1 MIDPNTLKESLIEAT
16 QNVPAI
22 KKRHVLVTDDEMVD
36 FLGEHKAGNKP
47 GDNILL
53 LAVLPAYG
61 GFGEEDASGA
71 ISYMQFFVLEKVD
84 YKSMKNQ
91 DEYLAVFQR
100 TLEAARLFLVEM
112 FNINLLNCSKE
123 ELQYEFQIRPVSRK
137 AQCNGYEIQI
147 DSKAYTDEY

>member
-22 KKRHVLVTDDEMVD
+22 KKRHVVATDDEFVE
-36 FLGEHKAGNKP
+36 FLGDHKT
-47 GDNILL
+47 GDNLL
-53 LAVLPAYG
+53 LVAVLPAYG

-100 TLEAARLFLVEM
+100 TLEAARQFLVEM
-112 FNINLLNCSKE
+112 FNINLLNCTQE
-123 ELQYEFQIRPVSRK
+123 QLQYDFQIRPVSRK

>member
-22 KKRHVLVTDDEMVD
+22 KKRHVVATDDEFVE
-36 FLGEHKAGNKP
+36 FLGDHKT

-53 LAVLPAYG
+53 VAVLPAYG
-61 GFGEEDASGA
+61 GFGEEDNAGA

-91 DEYLAVFQR
+91 DEYLALFQR
-100 TLEAARLFLVEM
+100 TLEAARQFLVEM
-112 FNINLLNCSKE
+112 FNINLLNCTQE
-123 ELQYEFQIRPVSRK
+123 QLQYDFQIRPVSRK

>member
-1 MIDPNTLKESLIEAT
+1 MIDPNTLKETLIEVT

-22 KKRHVLVTDDEMVD
+22 KKRHVLVNDDEMVE
-36 FLGEHKAGNKP
+36 FLGDHKA

-53 LAVLPAYG
+53 LAVLPTYS
-61 GFGEEDASGA
+61 GFGEEDAAGA

-84 YKSMKNQ
+84 YKSFKNQ
-91 DEYLAVFQR
+91 DEYVAVFQR
-100 TLEAARLFLVEM
+100 TLEAARQFLVEM
-112 FNINLLNCSKE
+112 FNINLLNCTQE
-123 ELQYEFQIRPVSRK
+123 QLQYDFQIRPVSRK

>member
-1 MIDPNTLKESLIEAT
+1 MIDPNTLRESLIEAT
-16 QNVPAI
+16 QNVSAI
-22 KKRHVLVTDDEMVD
+22 KKRHVVATDDEFVE
-36 FLGEHKAGNKP
+36 FLGDHKTS
-47 GDNILL
+47 DNLL
-53 LAVLPAYG
+53 LVAVLPAYG

-100 TLEAARLFLVEM
+100 TLEAARQFLVEM
-112 FNINLLNCSKE
+112 FNINLLNCTQE
-123 ELQYEFQIRPVSRK
+123 QLQYDFQIRAVSRK

>member
-22 KKRHVLVTDDEMVD
+22 KKRHVVATDDEFVE
-36 FLGEHKAGNKP
+36 FLGEHKT
-47 GDNILL
+47 GDNLL
-53 LAVLPAYG
+53 LVAVLPAYG

-91 DEYLAVFQR
+91 DEYIAVFQR

-112 FNINLLNCSKE
+112 FNINLLNCTQE
-123 ELQYEFQIRPVSRK
+123 QLQYDFQIRPVSRK

>member
-22 KKRHVLVTDDEMVD
+22 KKRHVVATDDEFVE
-36 FLGEHKAGNKP
+36 FLSDHKT
-47 GDNILL
+47 GDNLL
-53 LAVLPAYG
+53 LVAVLPAYG

-84 YKSMKNQ
+84 YKSFKNQ

-100 TLEAARLFLVEM
+100 TLEAARQFLVEM
-112 FNINLLNCSKE
+112 FNINLLNCTQE
-123 ELQYEFQIRPVSRK
+123 QLQYDFQIRPVSRK

>member
-1 MIDPNTLKESLIEAT
+1 MIDPNTLRESLIEAT
-16 QNVPAI
+16 QNVSAI
-22 KKRHVLVTDDEMVD
+22 KKRHVVATDDEFVE
-36 FLGEHKAGNKP
+36 FLSDHKT
-47 GDNILL
+47 GDNLL
-53 LAVLPAYG
+53 LIAVLPAYG

-100 TLEAARLFLVEM
+100 TLEASRQFLVEM
-112 FNINLLNCSKE
+112 FNINLLNCTQE
-123 ELQYEFQIRPVSRK
+123 QLQYDFQIRPVSRK

>member
-22 KKRHVLVTDDEMVD
+22 KKRHVVATDDEFVE
-36 FLGEHKAGNKP
+36 FLSDHKT
-47 GDNILL
+47 GDNLL
-53 LAVLPAYG
+53 LIAVLPAYG

-100 TLEAARLFLVEM
+100 TLEAARQFLVEM
-112 FNINLLNCSKE
+112 FNINLLNCTQE
-123 ELQYEFQIRPVSRK
+123 QLQYDFQIRPVSRK

>member
-22 KKRHVLVTDDEMVD
+22 KKRHVVATDDEFVE
-36 FLGEHKAGNKP
+36 FLGDHKT
-47 GDNILL
+47 GDNLL
-53 LAVLPAYG
+53 LIAVLPAYG

-100 TLEAARLFLVEM
+100 TLEAARQFLVEM
-112 FNINLLNCSKE
+112 FNINLLNCTQE
-123 ELQYEFQIRPVSRK
+123 QLQYDFQIRPVSRK

>member
-22 KKRHVLVTDDEMVD
+22 KKRHVVATDDEFVE
-36 FLGEHKAGNKP
+36 FLGEHKT
-47 GDNILL
+47 GDNLL
-53 LAVLPAYG
+53 LVAVLPAYG

-100 TLEAARLFLVEM
+100 TLEAARQFLVEM
-112 FNINLLNCSKE
+112 FNINLLNCTQE
-123 ELQYEFQIRPVSRK
+123 QLQYDFQIRPVSRK

>member
-36 FLGEHKAGNKP
+36 FLGEHKAG
-47 GDNILL
+47 DNILL
-53 LAVLPAYG
+53 LAVLPTYG
-61 GFGEEDASGA
+61 GFGEEDAAGA

-84 YKSMKNQ
+84 YKSFKNQ

-100 TLEAARLFLVEM
+100 TLEAARQFLVEM
-112 FNINLLNCSKE
+112 FNINLLNCTQE
-123 ELQYEFQIRPVSRK
+123 QLQYDFQIRPVSRK

>member
-1 MIDPNTLKESLIEAT
+1 MIDPNTLRESLIEAT

-22 KKRHVLVTDDEMVD
+22 KKRHVVATDDEFVE
-36 FLGEHKAGNKP
+36 FLGDHKT
-47 GDNILL
+47 GDNLL
-53 LAVLPAYG
+53 LIAVLPAYG

-100 TLEAARLFLVEM
+100 TLEAARQFLVEM
-112 FNINLLNCSKE
+112 FNINLLNCTQE
-123 ELQYEFQIRPVSRK
+123 QLQYDFQIRPVSRK

>member
-1 MIDPNTLKESLIEAT
+1 MIDPNTLRESLIEAT
-16 QNVPAI
+16 QNVSAI
-22 KKRHVLVTDDEMVD
+22 KKRHVVATDDEFVE
-36 FLGEHKAGNKP
+36 FLSDHKT
-47 GDNILL
+47 GDNLL
-53 LAVLPAYG
+53 LVAVLPAYG

-100 TLEAARLFLVEM
+100 TLEAARQFLVEM
-112 FNINLLNCSKE
+112 FNINLLNCTQE
-123 ELQYEFQIRPVSRK
+123 QLQYDFQIRPVSRK